1 MDRARDEGRRPT
13 GGEAVPLPPTLCA
26 RGGRQRGKG
35 QAEAVKER
43 SMTMDALTDKVERLR
58 HLVADMQSALI
69 AFSGGIDST
78 LVLKI
83 AHDELGARAVGVTA
97 VSPTYPA
104 AELDAATHTAQEIG
118 AEHAI
123 VRTDQ
128 LTIPAFV
135 QNDGARCFHCKTD
148 LYQLMERLRIARSV
162 QWVLDGTNLDDLGD
176 DRPGIKAAREWK
188 VRSPLVEAALTKV
201 EVRAAAHQLGLSS
214 WDKPA
219 AACLSSRIPRGT
231 PITMEKLRRVEAAEA
246 VLQEEGFSHFRVRD
260 HGDIARIEMAPEEFA
275 RLNQPGRRLTVST
288 RLREIGFRFVCVD
301 LEGYRPGGISL
312 A

>member
-1 MDRARDEGRRPT
+1 
-13 GGEAVPLPPTLCA
+13 
-26 RGGRQRGKG
+26 
-35 QAEAVKER
+35 
-43 SMTMDALTDKVERLR
+43 MTMDALTDKVERLR

-104 AELDAATHTAQEIG
+104 AELDAATRTAQEIG

-123 VRTDQ
+123 VQTDQ

-148 LYQLMERLRIARSV
+148 LYQLMERLRIARSM

-176 DRPGIKAAREWK
+176 DRPGIKAAREWN
-188 VRSPLVEAALTKV
+188 VRSPLVEAALTKAD
-201 EVRAAAHQLGLSS
+201 VRAAAHQLGLSS

-219 AACLSSRIPRGT
+219 AACLSSRIPRGI
-231 PITMEKLRRVEAAEA
+231 PITMEKLRRVEA
-246 VLQEEGFSHFRVRD
+246 GRS
-260 HGDIARIEMAPEEFA
+260 
-275 RLNQPGRRLTVST
+275 RLAGRRIQPLSGQGPWRHCSNRNGARGVRTTQSARPTLNSQYPPARDRLSLRLCGFGRIST
-288 RLREIGFRFVCVD
+288 RRDQLGLAPRRWSHHFLPLGNARRRIFV
-301 LEGYRPGGISL
+301 S